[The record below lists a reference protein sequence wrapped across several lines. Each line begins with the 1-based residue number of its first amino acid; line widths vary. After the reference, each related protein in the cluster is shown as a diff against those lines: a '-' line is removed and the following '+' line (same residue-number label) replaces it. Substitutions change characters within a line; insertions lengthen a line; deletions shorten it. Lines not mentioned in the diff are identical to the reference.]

1 MTKRALI
8 TGVAGQDGTYLS
20 RLLLENGYDVYGIVG
35 PVPGDFMDWAQRE
48 PRLHALHA
56 DMTDS
61 ASLRAAVVESR
72 PHEVYNFAAVS
83 SVGQSWTHGELVV
96 DVNAAGVVRMLE
108 ALRDLAPDAH
118 FCQASSAEIFGKA
131 VSAPQDENTP
141 VRPVSPYGSSKAY
154 AHFMVQNYR
163 DARGMFACNAILY
176 NHESVMRP
184 PTFVTRKITRAA
196 AAIKLGLQSELRL
209 GNLDAKRDWG
219 FAGDY
224 VRALWLML
232 NAQAPDDYVV
242 ASGNANTVRDLARAA
257 FSHVSLN
264 YEQYVV
270 VDPEFFRPL
279 DPDVLMGDAG
289 KARRELGWEPTITFE
304 ELIAM
309 MVEADLAELGASGVG
324 GEPR

>member
-20 RLLLENGYDVYGIVG
+20 RLLLENDYEVYGVVG
-35 PVPGDFMDWAQRE
+35 PAPGDFVTWADSE
-48 PRLHALHA
+48 PRLHALEA

-61 ASLRAAVVESR
+61 ASLRAAVSAAR

-108 ALRDLAPDAH
+108 ALRDLAPEAH
-118 FCQASSAEIFGKA
+118 FCQASSAEIFGKTL
-131 VSAPQDENTP
+131 VAPQNESTP
-141 VRPVSPYGSSKAY
+141 VSPVSPYGSSKAY

-196 AAIKLGLQSELRL
+196 ASIKLGLQRDLHL

-232 NAQAPDDYVV
+232 NAETPADYVI
-242 ASGNANTVRDLARAA
+242 ASGEVNTVRDLARVA
-257 FSHVSLN
+257 FSHVGLD

-279 DPDVLMGDAG
+279 DPDVLVGDAG
-289 KARRELGWEPTITFE
+289 KARRELGWEPTVTFE
-304 ELIAM
+304 ELIAS
-309 MVEADLAELGASGVG
+309 MVDADMAELS
-324 GEPR
+324 R